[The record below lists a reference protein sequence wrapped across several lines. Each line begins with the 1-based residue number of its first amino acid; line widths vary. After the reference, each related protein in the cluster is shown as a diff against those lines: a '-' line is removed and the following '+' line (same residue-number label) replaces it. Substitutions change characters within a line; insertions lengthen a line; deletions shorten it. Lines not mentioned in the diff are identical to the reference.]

1 MGLQLCGPTSHSSFP
16 TGWKAEGGDSSPE
29 QYGPRLCQFL
39 CVSLAQGE
47 RERGLVSFLVIHA
60 QSSFIWFTIWLLD
73 VFLFFCCCCSLGL

>member
-1 MGLQLCGPTSHSSFP
+1 MGLQLCEPTSHSSFP

-47 RERGLVSFLVIHA
+47 REGLYLFWLYMLNPLSF
-60 QSSFIWFTIWLLD
+60 
-73 VFLFFCCCCSLGL
+73 GLQFGY